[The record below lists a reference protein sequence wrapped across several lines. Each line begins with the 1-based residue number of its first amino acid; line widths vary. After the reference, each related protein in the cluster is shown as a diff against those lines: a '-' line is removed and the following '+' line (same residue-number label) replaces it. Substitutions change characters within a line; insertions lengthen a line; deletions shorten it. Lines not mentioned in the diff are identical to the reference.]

1 MYLLRLRGLLEES
14 SDMVLVFDTSL
25 GDTTIE
31 MPLDGTVNCTIDWGD
46 GTSDSYTTTGTKT
59 HTYASAGVYTVR
71 VSGTLTRF
79 GDNLS
84 RPELTACLSFG
95 EIGLTN
101 LANAF
106 RGCANLTH
114 VPSSLPKTSSVT
126 STANMFLN
134 ATAFNQ
140 NIGSWDTSSVTNMA
154 GMFSLASAFNQNIGS
169 WNTSNVTNMPN
180 MFNGASSFNQ
190 PIGSWDTSSVTSTG
204 NMFLN
209 ATAFNQNIGSWNTSS
224 ITNMA
229 GMFALASA
237 FNQNIGSWNTSNAT
251 NMQDM
256 FNQALAF
263 NQPIG
268 SWDTSSVTNMSNM
281 FLAAAAFNQNINS
294 WNVSSVTNMAGMFAA
309 PVGVNGFN
317 QPLNS
322 WNFTAS
328 VNIENFMLFKD
339 GANKYNTTD
348 YDNLLVRWN
357 QLVTATTLNNARTV
371 NMGGAQF
378 TSAGAGGTARAA
390 LVTAGWTIVDGGGI

>member
-1 MYLLRLRGLLEES
+1 MSADIYKGGVIGGKAVGLSGVWGVGFNGLTFPR
-14 SDMVLVFDTSL
+14 DMVLVFDTAL

-31 MPLDGTVNCTIDWGD
+31 MPLLDTVDCKIDWGD
-46 GTSDSYTTTGTKT
+46 GTSDSYTTAGTKT
-59 HTYASAGVYTVR
+59 HTYASGGVYTVQ

-79 GDNLS
+79 GATVT
-84 RPELTACLSFG
+84 RPELVACLSFG

-106 RGCANLTH
+106 NGCANLTH

-134 ATAFNQ
+134 AA
-140 NIGSWDTSSVTNMA
+140 
-154 GMFSLASAFNQNIGS
+154 
-169 WNTSNVTNMPN
+169 
-180 MFNGASSFNQ
+180 
-190 PIGSWDTSSVTSTG
+190 
-204 NMFLN
+204 
-209 ATAFNQNIGSWNTSS
+209 AFNQNIGSWNTSS

-229 GMFALASA
+229 GMFAFASA
-237 FNQNIGSWNTSNAT
+237 FNQNIGSWNTSNVT
-251 NMQDM
+251 NMPDM

-263 NQPIG
+263 NQNIG

-322 WNFTAS
+322 WNFTGS
-328 VNIENFMLFKD
+328 VNIENFMVLKTGGD
-339 GANKYNTTD
+339 KYNTTD

-371 NMGGAQF
+371 NMGDAQF